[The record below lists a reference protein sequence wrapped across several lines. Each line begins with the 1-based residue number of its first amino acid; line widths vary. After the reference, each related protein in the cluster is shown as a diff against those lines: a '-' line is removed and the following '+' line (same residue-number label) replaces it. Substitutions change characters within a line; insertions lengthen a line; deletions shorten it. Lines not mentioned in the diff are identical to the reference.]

1 MTCKN
6 IKTGE
11 LVKYEFEIADKVV
24 FTKDWE
30 VYQMS
35 KEEFYTQYTYVKRFK
50 PDK

>member
-1 MTCKN
+1 MTYKN

-30 VYQMS
+30 VFQMP
-35 KEEFYTQYTYVKRFK
+35 KKEFYKLHK
-50 PDK
+50 SLKINE